1 MITIIKLI
9 LLFVMIVGLPV
20 SIALLANNVEVKDG
34 WEVMVGMVFAVF
46 ITMVELILLC
56 IFIIL

>member
-9 LLFVMIVGLPV
+9 LLFVMIFGLPI